1 VQKIREVWQEGPFNI
16 AGVSWGG
23 ILATEIAK
31 ILDKEYNAKVYLY
44 LIDGAPL
51 SLQSAIQLLGKE
63 DDFEVNL
70 LSRVFNSHDS
80 QVCSEFTNF
89 YNENLI

>member
-1 VQKIREVWQEGPFNI
+1 MQKIREVWQEGPFNI
-16 AGVSWGG
+16 VGVSWGG

-44 LIDGAPL
+44 LIDAAPL

-63 DDFEVNL
+63 DEFEVNL

-80 QVCSEFTNF
+80 QVCSN
-89 YNENLI
+89 NILGK